1 MFNFDH
7 KLDGELQHESH
18 ALQPCFKA
26 AIDILS
32 SDEEGPNSNHGG
44 LDGMT
49 VSTQELTGIIQALLD
64 CKLFF
69 GCMKPQSIKGFHCC
83 PF

>member
-1 MFNFDH
+1 MFRWLALITSGIEHDFI
-7 KLDGELQHESH
+7 EHESISYT
-18 ALQPCFKA
+18 LQPCVKA

-49 VSTQELTGIIQALLD
+49 VSSQELTGIIQALLD

-69 GCMKPQSIKGFHCC
+69 GCVKPYI
-83 PF
+83 